1 VIPTTLVDRPS
12 DPTAPQA
19 NESAA
24 PESAVTRS
32 PAPPVLPVAP
42 AARTSSRWRDAD
54 VLIAMGVIWI
64 VSVVRVAGAA
74 VHREVF
80 GAEATLAFLSMFVIP
95 WLVVRSRLPA
105 EPRNPR
111 SHLRLVG
118 GTSVARRLSR

>member
-1 VIPTTLVDRPS
+1 M
-12 DPTAPQA
+12 
-19 NESAA
+19 
-24 PESAVTRS
+24 
-32 PAPPVLPVAP
+32 PPVLPG
-42 AARTSSRWRDAD
+42 AAATRRGSRWRDAD
-54 VLIAMGVIWI
+54 VLLAMCVIWI

-74 VHREVF
+74 THREVF
-80 GAEATLAFLSMFVIP
+80 GAEATLAFLSMFAIP